1 MPEQTPPA
9 TDTKPNDAEQP
20 PAVDASKAAPD
31 PRAELTKLSKTELVD
46 RVLAAKDDVA
56 FLDGRLRELNHARR
70 ARPEDAMVV
79 SALLDLHR
87 TVGAEAR
94 QGSTIRGRKAETTAP
109 RYLEAARALGDE
121 LVTAILGPNAKV

>member
-1 MPEQTPPA
+1 MPEQTPPDA
-9 TDTKPNDAEQP
+9 TKPNDAEQQP
-20 PAVDASKAAPD
+20 PAGDASKAAPD
-31 PRAELTKLSKTELVD
+31 PRAELAKLSKTDLVD

-79 SALLDLHR
+79 TALLDLHR

-94 QGSTIRGRKAETTAP
+94 QGSTIRGRKSDVIPP
-109 RYLEAARALGDE
+109 RYLEAARTLGDE

>member
-9 TDTKPNDAEQP
+9 TDTKPDAQQP
-20 PAVDASKAAPD
+20 PAEE
-31 PRAELTKLSKTELVD
+31 RAKLEKLTKSELVD
-46 RVLAAKDDVA
+46 LVQLSLAEAAETRDA
-56 FLDGRLRELNHARR
+56 LARTRDALVQHRDQGR

-79 SALLDLHR
+79 TALLDLHR

-94 QGSTIRGRKAETTAP
+94 QGSTIRGRKAESIAP
-109 RYLEAARALGDE
+109 RYLEAARTLGDE